1 MSIGDIAVQ
10 VKDPKAPELVP
21 HKYCMTVYVS
31 SIFSPF
37 SFFPFETLLMAGYC
51 KSIRL

>member
-21 HKYCMTVYVS
+21 HKYCMTVSVS
-31 SIFSPF
+31 SIFSPL
-37 SFFPFETLLMAGYC
+37 SFFLSAICTVTFDGWLL
-51 KSIRL
+51 